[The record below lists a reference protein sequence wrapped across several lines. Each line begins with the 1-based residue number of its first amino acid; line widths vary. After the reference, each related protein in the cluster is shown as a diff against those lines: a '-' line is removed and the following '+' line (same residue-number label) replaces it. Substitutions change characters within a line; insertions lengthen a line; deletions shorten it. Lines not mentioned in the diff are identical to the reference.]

1 MKQLV
6 RALGLAL
13 AVGVIWPALAQR
25 DFLRPDEVELIR
37 EAQEPDERLPLYVRF
52 ARERLRMVEQMLAKE
67 RPGRGALIRQALEE
81 YTRIIEAM
89 DAVSE
94 DALRRGRPV
103 AKGVSAMV
111 SAEKE
116 FLAVLE
122 KLGQTAAP
130 DFSVYKFVLDEAIL
144 ATRDS
149 LEMASEDLGARES
162 EVRAKQERERKER
175 EAQMRPEEV
184 EARRAAEKKEEEQK
198 KKVPTLRRPGETIP
212 PKK

>member
-1 MKQLV
+1 M
-6 RALGLAL
+6 RTRILAFVL
-13 AVGVIWPALAQR
+13 AACWPASAQR
-25 DFLRPDEVELIR
+25 DFLRPDEVELVR
-37 EAQEPDERLPLYVRF
+37 EAQEPDVRLPLYVKF

-67 RPGRGALIRQALEE
+67 RPGRGALIRQTLEE

-94 DALRRGRPV
+94 DALRRGWPA
-103 AKGVSAMV
+103 AKGISAMA

-116 FLAVLE
+116 FLAALE
-122 KLGQTAAP
+122 KLAKTDAP
-130 DFSVYKFVLDEAIL
+130 DLPVYRFALEEAIL

-149 LEMASEDLGARES
+149 LEIAGEDLSARES
-162 EVRAKQERERKER
+162 EARAREERERKER
-175 EAQMRPEEV
+175 EAQMRPEEI

-198 KKVPTLRRPGETIP
+198 KKVPTLRRPGETVP

>member
-13 AVGVIWPALAQR
+13 AVGVIWAALAQR

-67 RPGRGALIRQALEE
+67 RPGRGALIRQSLEE

-94 DALRRGRPV
+94 DGLRRGRPV

>member
-1 MKQLV
+1 MRKHRIILS
-6 RALGLAL
+6 ATLAL
-13 AVGVIWPALAQR
+13 SACWPASAQR

-52 ARERLRMVEQMLAKE
+52 ARERIRMVEQMLAKE
-67 RPGRGALIRQALEE
+67 RPGRGALIRQSLEE

-89 DAVSE
+89 DEVSD

-103 AKGVSAMV
+103 AKGVGAMV

-116 FLAVLE
+116 FLAALE
-122 KLGQTAAP
+122 KLTQTTAP
-130 DFSVYKFVLDEAIL
+130 DLPVYKFALEQAIL

-149 LEMASEDLGARES
+149 LELASEDLGARES
-162 EVRAKQERERKER
+162 DVRAREERERKER
-175 EAQMRPEEV
+175 EAQMRPEEI

-198 KKVPTLRRPGETIP
+198 KKIPTLRRPGETIP